1 MFTIETNIPVAPAA
15 PRGRKPAQFP
25 LRSMAVGDSFIIAID
40 GEGKQITKTAESW
53 RRKLRIAFKLFAGN
67 NEAKFQMATTKEGL
81 RVWRVA

>member
-25 LRSMAVGDSFIIAID
+25 LRNMAVGDSFIIAID

-53 RRKLRIAFKLFAGN
+53 RRKLRIAFKTFAN
-67 NEAKFQMATTKEGL
+67 TEAKFQMATTKEGL